1 MNKSY
6 AALALLLAT
15 AVLVY
20 HLEPE
25 QPVKPETNQYLAFL
39 KQYNKP
45 MPKED
50 QLLYRSQLL
59 AEYIRAMEKHNSD
72 PSNKWEMGVNQFSD
86 LTHEEFR
93 ATYLGELSGGD
104 TIKFV

>member
-6 AALALLLAT
+6 TALALLLAA

-25 QPVKPETNQYLAFL
+25 LSVKPETNQYLAFL

-50 QLLYRSQLL
+50 QLLYRS
-59 AEYIRAMEKHNSD
+59 
-72 PSNKWEMGVNQFSD
+72 
-86 LTHEEFR
+86 
-93 ATYLGELSGGD
+93 
-104 TIKFV
+104 